1 MNYYTILNTPVTE
14 YPSGRRI
21 GAVSDIYIKENSTEI
36 IGIVAKNRSLIYQN
50 RLFKKGDIL
59 YTGTDEVSVRGP
71 GIKFLKEPKEPGIIS
86 FKKLIGLKASSFD
99 NNFYIGTVK
108 DGFFDM
114 EQGTLTELLMGRGI
128 ADDLLNGRK
137 ILRADS
143 YKTENGVLKAKNP
156 ALISKSRFIFALP
169 SKKQ

>member
-59 YTGTDEVSVRGP
+59 YTGTDEVSVRG
-71 GIKFLKEPKEPGIIS
+71 PGIIS

-169 SKKQ
+169 SKKH

>member
-1 MNYYTILNTPVTE
+1 MNTPVTE
-14 YPSGRRI
+14 YPSGRKI
-21 GAVSDIYIKENSTEI
+21 GIVSDVYIKENSTEI

-59 YTGTDEVSVRGP
+59 YTGTNEVTVRGP
-71 GIKFLKEPKEPGIIS
+71 GIKFIKEPKEPGILS
-86 FKKLIGLKASSFD
+86 FKNLIGLKASSFD
-99 NNFYIGTVK
+99 NNLYIGTVK

-114 EQGTLTELLMGRGI
+114 EHGTLTELLMGRGI

-143 YKTENGVLKAKNP
+143 YKTEDGILKAKNP
-156 ALISKSRFIFALP
+156 AVISKTRRAFILP